1 MRILALDPSFRNCGY
16 TVWDTENDTLLDA
29 GVLKTS
35 NTEFK
40 AEHRLVSMQDLSC
53 IMKTITG
60 VKELIEKYKIKKVV
74 AELPTGG
81 SKSAKAAKSMSFCY
95 GFVAGPIVFM
105 GVDFKTV
112 TPQAVK
118 KFVYRTASG
127 GKDGI
132 MDFVTEKLNLETTG
146 NKLTK
151 WHICDKVFGKG
162 DFEHIAD
169 SVVVYLATKE

>member
-1 MRILALDPSFRNCGY
+1 MNTLALDPSFRSTGY
-16 TVWDTENDTLLDA
+16 TVWVDDKPIDA
-29 GVLKTS
+29 GVLKT
-35 NTEFK
+35 NNKEFK
-40 AEHRLVSMQDLSC
+40 TEHRLVSMQDLAC
-53 IMKTITG
+53 IMKTISG
-60 VKELIEKYKIKKVV
+60 IKELIEKYEIEKVV

-95 GFVAGPIVFM
+95 GFIAGPIVFM
-105 GVDFKTV
+105 GVEFKTL

-118 KFVYRTASG
+118 KFVYKKCSG
-127 GKDGI
+127 DKDGI
-132 MDFVTEKLNLETTG
+132 MDFVTEKLNLKTTG